1 MSFSKTAAQ
10 EAAVTPLQ
18 PLLLWILPVLK
29 TWLMAGFIAAT
40 SAHIHGVN
48 AYQKKAAHHIPT
60 AHVITE
66 AEVSLQSPRGG
77 REVLL

>member
-1 MSFSKTAAQ
+1 
-10 EAAVTPLQ
+10 
-18 PLLLWILPVLK
+18 
-29 TWLMAGFIAAT
+29 MAGFTAST
-40 SAHIHGVN
+40 SVHINGVN

-77 REVLL
+77 KSCYREQAHPDMLPAQCLKMNLAKISLHK